1 MIPTEAVGKVPAGV
15 RSLGEKLIAQEESV
29 IALCNAVNYVPYD
42 LSDLS
47 SGTNLLIVY

>member
-1 MIPTEAVGKVPAGV
+1 MIPMEAVGKVPAGV

-47 SGTNLLIVY
+47 SGTNLLIVH